1 MGLKGKLLLLLAVIV
16 LGVMIG
22 MANPQP
28 GP

>member
-1 MGLKGKLLLLLAVIV
+1 MGLKGKMLVLLAVIV
-16 LGVMIG
+16 IGVMIG